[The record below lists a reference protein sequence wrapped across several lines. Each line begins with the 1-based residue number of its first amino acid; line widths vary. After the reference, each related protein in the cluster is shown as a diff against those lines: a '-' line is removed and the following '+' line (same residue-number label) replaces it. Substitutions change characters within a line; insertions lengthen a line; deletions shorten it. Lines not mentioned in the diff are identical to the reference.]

1 MKTLRPILALVAL
14 ASLAVY
20 VLACRSSF
28 SPDGSKILMPAA
40 GGEFDLGH
48 LLMYDRTTTKWTHL
62 LSVAQPHRGDT
73 VPVPTAIWTA
83 DGKEVIASWAA
94 ESKIAVSVLPVG
106 RPGPTRF
113 YQFDISTEGDD
124 ADKNGTCLIEPPVLQ
139 GRNLL
144 FGGQVFTVLN
154 LDSGDITRQEL
165 PVSEGTNNANTGI
178 WLFGQGKEI
187 SYLMGSSEEAMEA
200 GLLDCSD
207 LAHLRPVP
215 GVKLDPNKE
224 DGSPFIALSAP
235 DGRLALTGGD
245 EDNQSLLI
253 YRQSKLERTFPFGT
267 ATNNGTMLGNL
278 IWAPDGK
285 TLYAAGFRSLEPGLF
300 AKAVHAS
307 YKALR
312 SLGFRPTEPRPFDL
326 QVLVCEIPLDGRPV
340 RETPLFR
347 MASSGDETFRMFYQI
362 ALSPDGRTLAVGDGF
377 AEKHQESRKPNLA
390 LSLMDLTT
398 ESRRVS
404 RIPIPSDIAKAAG
417 LLPK

>member
-40 GGEFDLGH
+40 GGEFEQGH
-48 LLMYDRTTTKWTHL
+48 LLMYDRPTAKWTHL
-62 LSVAQPHRGDT
+62 LSVAMPDCGGD
-73 VPVPTAIWTA
+73 VPIPTAIWTA

-94 ESKIAVSVLPVG
+94 EGKIAVSLLPVG

-113 YQFDISTEGDD
+113 YQFDIRPEGAD
-124 ADKNGTCLIEPPVLQ
+124 AGEGSNGLIEPPVLR
-139 GRNLL
+139 GRHLL

-154 LDSGDITRQEL
+154 LDSGEVTRQEL
-165 PVSEGTNNANTGI
+165 PVSEGTNNANRGI

-187 SYLMGSSEEAMEA
+187 SYLMGSDDAAEA
-200 GLLDCSD
+200 GRLDVSD
-207 LAHLRPVP
+207 LAHLRLVP
-215 GVKLDPNKE
+215 SVKLDPKKE
-224 DGSPFIALSAP
+224 DGNPFIAVSAP

-253 YRQSKLERTFPFGT
+253 YRQSRLERTFPFGT

-285 TLYAAGFRSLEPGLF
+285 TLYATGFRSLEPGLF

-307 YKALR
+307 YEALR

-347 MASSGDETFRMFYQI
+347 MASSRDKTFRMFYQI
-362 ALSPDGRTLAVGDGF
+362 ALSPDGRTLAVGDGY
-377 AEKHQESRKPNLA
+377 AGNHQESRKPNLA
-390 LSLMDLTT
+390 LYLVDLTA
-398 ESRRVS
+398 ESRPVS
-404 RIPIPSDIAKAAG
+404 RIPISHDIAKAAG